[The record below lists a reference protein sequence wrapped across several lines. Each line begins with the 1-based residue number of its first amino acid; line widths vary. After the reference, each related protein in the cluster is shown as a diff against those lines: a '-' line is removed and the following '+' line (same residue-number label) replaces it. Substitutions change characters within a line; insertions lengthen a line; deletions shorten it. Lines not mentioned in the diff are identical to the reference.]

1 MRYQVRAALL
11 AGVVALALAGCNK
24 AEAPAAPA
32 ATDIF
37 AAAGSAGPEWL
48 TYGGTYDEQRHSAL
62 RQIQADN
69 LADLGVAWTYD
80 LESNRGVETTPIIH
94 DGVMYATASWSVLHA
109 IDART
114 GKRLWVYDPGADKS
128 VGVDAC
134 CDVVNR
140 GVAWKDGV
148 LFLGVIDGRLEA
160 IDSKTGKRL
169 WSVQTTDRSKPYTV
183 TGAPRVV
190 KNLVLIGNGGAELG
204 VRGYVTAYDV
214 KTGAKVWRFYT
225 APNPDKKPDGEVS
238 DAAFQDFANAS
249 WSDSG
254 RWKTDGGGGTVWDSI
269 VYDVANDQVIL
280 GVGNGSP
287 WNADL
292 RDSGG
297 KGDNLF
303 VGSLVALDA
312 DTGKY
317 KWHFQQTPRDNWDYT
332 STQTIILADLPLG
345 ANGAPRR
352 VVMQAPK
359 NGFYYVIDA
368 ATGKF
373 ISGKGYVP
381 QTWTKGLDRN
391 GRPIETA
398 AARPTDKPS
407 LLLPGPNGG
416 HNWHPMAYD
425 PDLKLAF
432 IPAQEIPQAYAPEA
446 TPDRQTVWNTGFD
459 FNSGMPADA
468 PDLAMLKAMR
478 AALKGRLIAWDPVHQ
493 RARWSVEQGMPGNGG
508 VLSTAAG
515 LVFQG
520 TVGGDLVAYDAKT
533 GKELWRHA
541 LKGGG
546 IAPPVSYELDG
557 QQYLAIATGWGGAYG
572 LSAGYAFDPKVH
584 GNLGRVIAFRL
595 GAKGEIPDHQMT
607 PIARTPQAAPF
618 GDAAMLDRGLKLFS
632 RNCMV
637 CHGPMAIS
645 SGILPDLRWSPISGN
660 ADSWNQ
666 IVINGALAQN
676 GMVSFRRVLS
686 ADDAEAIRAYVVQQ
700 ANGAPKTATAPASG
714 TSGGKAGD
722 KAGG

>member
-11 AGVVALALAGCNK
+11 AGAVVLALAGCNK
-24 AEAPAAPA
+24 ADTNADQTA
-32 ATDIF
+32 ATDVF

-62 RQIQADN
+62 KQINAGN
-69 LADLGVAWTYD
+69 LAQLGVAWTYD
-80 LESNRGVETTPIIH
+80 LDSNRGIETTPIIH

-114 GKRLWVYDPGADKS
+114 GKQLWVYDPGADKA

-160 IDSKTGKRL
+160 IDAKTGKRL
-169 WSVQTTDRSKPYTV
+169 WSVQTTDKSKPYTV

-214 KTGAKVWRFYT
+214 KTGNKVWRFYT
-225 APNPDKKPDGEVS
+225 VPNPDGKADGEAS
-238 DAAFQDFANAS
+238 DSALQQVAASS
-249 WSDSG
+249 WGNSG

-269 VYDVANDQVIL
+269 VYDVKNDQVII
-280 GVGNGSP
+280 GVGNASP
-287 WNADL
+287 WNANI
-292 RDSGG
+292 RDPEG

-303 VGSLVALDA
+303 VASLVALDA

-345 ANGAPRR
+345 ANGASRR

-368 ATGKF
+368 RTGKF

-381 QTWTKGLDRN
+381 QNWTTGLDRN

-446 TPDRQTVWNTGFD
+446 TANKQTVWNTGFD
-459 FNSGMPADA
+459 FNSGMPENA
-468 PDLAMLKAMR
+468 PDMAMLKAMR

-493 RARWSVEQGMPGNGG
+493 QARWSVEQGMPGNGG

-533 GKELWRHA
+533 GKELWRHG

-546 IAPPVSYELDG
+546 IAPPVTYELDG

-572 LSAGYAFDPKVH
+572 LSAGYAFDPKVQ
-584 GNLGRVIAFRL
+584 GNLGRVVAFRL
-595 GAKGEIPDHQMT
+595 GAKGEIPDHRMT
-607 PIARTPQAAPF
+607 PIARTPKAAPF
-618 GDAAMLDRGLKLFS
+618 GDAAMLARGQQLFS

-645 SGILPDLRWSPISGN
+645 SGILPDLRWSPISGDAN
-660 ADSWNQ
+660 RWNEV
-666 IVINGALAQN
+666 VINGARAAN
-676 GMVSFRRVLS
+676 GMVSFRQVLS
-686 ADDAEAIRAYVVQQ
+686 ADDAEAVRAYVVHQ
-700 ANGAPKTATAPASG
+700 ANGAAKTA
-714 TSGGKAGD
+714 AGD
-722 KAGG
+722 AGGAKAGG